1 MKIILSGV
9 FVEDQDKA
17 LKFYTEILGFEKK
30 HDVPVGEHRWITV
43 VSPDDKEGTELLL
56 EPNENPVAKTY
67 QKGIFEQGIAATCF
81 GVDDIH
87 AEHERLSALGV
98 RFTMEPTK
106 WEDIV
111 MAVFDDTCGNLI
123 QIMQR

>member
-1 MKIILSGV
+1 MRIILNGV

-17 LKFYTEILGFEKK
+17 LKFYTEVLGFEKK
-30 HDVPVGEHRWITV
+30 HDVPVGKHRWLTV
-43 VSPDDKEGTELLL
+43 VSPGDRDGTELLL

-81 GVDDIH
+81 GVDDVR
-87 AEHERLSALGV
+87 AEHERLCELGV
-98 RFTMEPTK
+98 RFTLEPTE
-106 WEDIV
+106 WEDII

-123 QIMQR
+123 QIMQQ